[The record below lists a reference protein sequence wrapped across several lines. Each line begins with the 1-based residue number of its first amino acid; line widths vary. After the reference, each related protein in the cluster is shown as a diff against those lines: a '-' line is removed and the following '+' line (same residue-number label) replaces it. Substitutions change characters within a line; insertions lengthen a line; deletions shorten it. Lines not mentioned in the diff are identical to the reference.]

1 MDQKQLDQLVS
12 QEPTVF
18 FCIQDQYKKIKP
30 KYSIYLP
37 AISDYGRGG
46 LIINNFD
53 LETPNWLINVSS
65 LVSVSLS
72 YSDLSI
78 KIPLGSGEL
87 PSMEMMDLSKNAK
100 SYSKLVHQP
109 SFQ

>member
-18 FCIQDQYKKIKP
+18 FCIQNQYKKIKP

-53 LETPNWLINVSS
+53 LETPNWLINVSN

-87 PSMEMMDLSKNAK
+87 PSMDLSKNAK